1 MHKAVVAPW
10 LLATVLVSAT
20 GAGCNQPTGGEP
32 GSAGTRGDKG
42 DKGEPGPMGQTGL
55 KGDKGEP
62 GAVGATGPAGPT
74 GVQGPVGPSG
84 ATGATGAMGS
94 MGPMGPAGPAG
105 TAGARGEQGVA
116 GPPGAAGATGPAGAA
131 GMPGA
136 KGAPGPQGPPG
147 PTGSGAYSEE
157 LGTFAGFTT
166 TTYTGSIGSGRHSA
180 HAACSTAFAGSHLC
194 HAAEYILSNATTDIP
209 ATGAWLDP
217 STADGT
223 GTSNTGMPGSGRNLF
238 SGTTCNAWSDAST
251 SYNGTWV
258 TSSGSMVTSGYCN
271 SSRALAC
278 CNTPVKI
285 RFAGYTSATTN
296 GGAGGR
302 PKMHALCATEFPG
315 SHLCHASEY
324 IRSCSSTSV
333 PSTGAWLDPSTANG
347 TGTSNSGMPGSGRNL
362 FSGTTCNAWSDATT
376 SYNGTWVAPNGSVVT
391 SGYCNTTRAAACCI

>member
-32 GSAGTRGDKG
+32 GSAGTRGEKG

-131 GMPGA
+131 GMAGA

-147 PTGSGAYSEE
+147 PAGSGAYSEE

-194 HAAEYILSNATTDIP
+194 HAAEYVQSNATTDIP

-223 GTSNTGMPGSGRNLF
+223 GTSNTGMPGSGRYLYVG
-238 SGTTCNAWSDAST
+238 STCNSWSDATT
-251 SYNGTWV
+251 SYSGTWV
-258 TSSGSMVTSGYCN
+258 TSSGLVTNSGYCN
-271 SSRALAC
+271 TSRVLAC
-278 CNTPVKI
+278 CNTPVKV
-285 RFAGYTSATTN
+285 RFVGFTSATTN

-302 PKMHALCATEFPG
+302 PKM
-315 SHLCHASEY
+315 
-324 IRSCSSTSV
+324 
-333 PSTGAWLDPSTANG
+333 
-347 TGTSNSGMPGSGRNL
+347 
-362 FSGTTCNAWSDATT
+362 
-376 SYNGTWVAPNGSVVT
+376 
-391 SGYCNTTRAAACCI
+391 